1 MAKKIEI
8 EVYPGQWEE
17 IVSIEE
23 FTRPYVPKAKVVIC
37 DELAVIMKGSDYR
50 AINTI
55 SEKMSNIARLGR
67 AAAFHLAL
75 CCQRASSDVINK
87 DLENNIYQKILL
99 GDFDSSA
106 SGIMFDKD
114 IAHLAKGHIKG
125 RAFMSSTG
133 DLKEL
138 QTYWTEQNKDF
149 DFKEEVKARSR
160 EELISIYG
168 DPDIQKPTD
177 VEFNTTPNNNSF
189 MGDTEDGI
197 KGNLNDFKI
206 DFDMGD
212 FKNKDIEF
220 GKNEKDLFDNEITDD
235 LEFKGF
241 EGNENIDFKS
251 KTENNGDNDNEIIEN
266 FQEVETENKNETK
279 SAKIKLN
286 SNLTNAH
293 SGEDKSNA
301 GTHKIKLSLDS
312 VEKIKINRE

>member
-1 MAKKIEI
+1 MTKKIEI
-8 EVYPGQWEE
+8 EVYPGEWEE

-87 DLENNIYQKILL
+87 D
-99 GDFDSSA
+99 
-106 SGIMFDKD
+106 

-138 QTYWTEQNKDF
+138 QTYWTEQKKDF

-168 DPDIQKPTD
+168 DPYIQKPTD
-177 VEFNTTPNNNSF
+177 VEFNIESNGNGFDNI
-189 MGDTEDGI
+189 EDGI
-197 KGNLNDFKI
+197 KGDLNDFKI
-206 DFDMGD
+206 DFNMGD
-212 FKNKDIEF
+212 FKNKNIEF
-220 GKNEKDLFDNEITDD
+220 SENEKDLFDNDNETTDV

-241 EGNENIDFKS
+241 EDNKNIDFDN
-251 KTENNGDNDNEIIEN
+251 KTEDEVNEAIEN
-266 FQEVETENKNETK
+266 FKETETENKNETK
-279 SAKIKLN
+279 NVKIKLN
-286 SNLTNAH
+286 STLANTHA
-293 SGEDKSNA
+293 SEDKPNT